1 MIHSLRQKKIKHKI
15 NKNKSKTNKGKTN
28 KKTRKFRKYKK
39 YYGGSFNKEQINQI
53 VSLLRQID
61 FTNIEIDTLMEDL
74 NRISWVF
81 SQKPKLY
88 NKLISK
94 LNNTINSNKT
104 MTQKQI
110 FVLQM
115 IDAVLNKYEELEP
128 STDYEMKDDDD
139 EL

>member
-1 MIHSLRQKKIKHKI
+1 
-15 NKNKSKTNKGKTN
+15 
-28 KKTRKFRKYKK
+28 
-39 YYGGSFNKEQINQI
+39 
-53 VSLLRQID
+53 
-61 FTNIEIDTLMEDL
+61 MEDL